1 MDEGTT
7 LLPFDGMVFHPAFG
21 SADALA
27 AWPRPL

>member
-7 LLPFDGMVFHPAFG
+7 LLPFDDMVFHPAFG
-21 SADALA
+21 SADALL